1 MLAAVF
7 QPGNP
12 RLVLDKNY
20 PIRQLEDKS
29 VFGCEMQA
37 SASLPF
43 ALFVAV
49 GRCKFI

>member
-20 PIRQLEDKS
+20 PIRQLEDNEILLK
-29 VFGCEMQA
+29 
-37 SASLPF
+37 
-43 ALFVAV
+43 VAAA
-49 GRCKFI
+49 GGPRYSSRETIYLH